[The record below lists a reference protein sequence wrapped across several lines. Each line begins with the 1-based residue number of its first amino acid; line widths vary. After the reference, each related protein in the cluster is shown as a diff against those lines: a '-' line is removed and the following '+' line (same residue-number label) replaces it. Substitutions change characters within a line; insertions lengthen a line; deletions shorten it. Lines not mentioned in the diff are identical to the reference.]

1 MFNNDN
7 FNKNEG
13 QYYISTSTSNTYKQ
27 YNCPDCQRT
36 DSCYG
41 CFRIPSDTGNTSIL
55 PTQKYLDKNIWD
67 GIPDACRRCS
77 GHPSNGGSGICNCIL
92 GCKTIY

>member
-1 MFNNDN
+1 MRNDDEL
-7 FNKNEG
+7 NKNTV
-13 QYYISTSTSNTYKQ
+13 QYYNSTSTTNKQ

-36 DSCYG
+36 DSCDG
-41 CFRIPSDTGNTSIL
+41 CFRISNGTININIFPMQQYI
-55 PTQKYLDKNIWD
+55 DKNIWD